1 MSTRASASIWW
12 DVAQCLNSYLKSV
25 GRSLH
30 SVDRPTPLHKQQHKQ
45 ATVAQRVLNS
55 RPIRVRSLLSS
66 NFLLLREFFHTFG
79 WSSCCVRMTKCR
91 RVPGFFHVAFQ
102 DPIDQHQS
110 SVISFQN
117 ETTARKQRKRNEGMP
132 RLFLSNSGKLILL
145 LAWFDWIIVFQI
157 ESLLNSVGFGEC
169 NLNFLCSVRLSS
181 D

>member
-1 MSTRASASIWW
+1 MLLNVWIHTWSQLSVHCIPSIG
-12 DVAQCLNSYLKSV
+12 QHRCTNHNTNRPL
-25 GRSLH
+25 LH
-30 SVDRPTPLHKQQHKQ
+30 SVYWAADQSECVYWKQFP
-45 ATVAQRVLNS
+45 VASWV
-55 RPIRVRSLLSS
+55 
-66 NFLLLREFFHTFG
+66 FHTFG
-79 WSSCCVRMTKCR
+79 WSSCCVPMTKCR

-157 ESLLNSVGFGEC
+157 ESLLNSVRFGEC
-169 NLNFLCSVRLSS
+169 TFSAQFG
-181 D
+181 